1 MAFKTF
7 VSFVLYCRDETALEP
22 FLEQIGPWLT
32 EHFELHELVLVDD
45 NSTDDPTPLVR
56 ASATRHRLNAVV
68 IRLARR
74 HGVEAGIKAGLDRAM
89 GDWVFE
95 LESPTVDFPLD
106 TLALMYEIGTTSG
119 CDIVTAS
126 GDDGPLR
133 SRIFYR
139 LVNRYSDLDTPLRTE
154 RLRLTSRRT
163 LLAMLAMREK
173 VRYRKALYAILGH
186 RHEHLRY
193 TRTTVDTPT
202 HRRRQNRET
211 SSLAFDILLSFSNFG
226 PRVAHRLS
234 LMFGALS
241 LAGIGYAIAVFL
253 FKSDPIEGWTTL
265 AILVSGG
272 FTGLFLILGVLG
284 EYLARILIEVRARPM
299 YSVRDVTVCQ
309 SAGTTGHTAG
319 PPGPYLREQLT
330 DVPGQGQAATIG
342 AGT

>member
-1 MAFKTF
+1 MKFKTF
-7 VSFVLYCRDETALEP
+7 VSFVLYCRNEAAGLER
-22 FLEQIGPWLT
+22 FLEQVGPWLT
-32 EHFELHELVLVDD
+32 ENFELHELVVVDD
-45 NSTDDPTPLVR
+45 NSTDDPTPLVQR
-56 ASATRHRLNAVV
+56 CAARFRLNAVV

-95 LESPTVDFPLD
+95 LESSVVDFPLD
-106 TLALMYEIGTTSG
+106 TLALMYQVGTTGG

-139 LVNRYSDLDTPLRTE
+139 LVNRYSDLDMPLRAE

-163 LLAMLAMREK
+163 LVAMLAMREK

-193 TRTTVDTPT
+193 EPT
-202 HRRRQNRET
+202 MVNSAQRRRLNRET
-211 SSLAFDILLSFSNFG
+211 TSLAFDILLSFSNFG
-226 PRVAHRLS
+226 LRAAHRLC
-234 LMFGALS
+234 LIFGALS
-241 LAGIGYAIAVFL
+241 VAGIIYAVVVYL
-253 FKSDPIEGWTTL
+253 VKSDLIQGWTTL

-284 EYLARILIEVRARPM
+284 EYLARILVEVRARPM
-299 YSVRDVTVCQ
+299 YSVQDTAVCQ
-309 SAGTTGHTAG
+309 SAELPGRTAG
-319 PPGPYLREQLT
+319 PPGPYLREQMAET
-330 DVPGQGQAATIG
+330 PGHPATIG
-342 AGT
+342 SRA